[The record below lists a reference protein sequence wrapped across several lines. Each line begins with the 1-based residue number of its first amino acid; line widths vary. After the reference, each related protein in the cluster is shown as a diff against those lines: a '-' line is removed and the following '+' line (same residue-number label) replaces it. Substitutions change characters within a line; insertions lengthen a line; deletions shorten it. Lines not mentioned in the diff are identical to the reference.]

1 MDTLGLLLLAGI
13 EVVFNRLKLDDGDVI
28 SLRCTKNTPIGQWV
42 YFRNFENLYG
52 VKWEV
57 EFVEIL
63 INYLS
68 FIRKEN

>member
-13 EVVFNRLKLDDGDVI
+13 EVVFNRLELEDGDVI
-28 SLRCTKNTPIGQWV
+28 SLRCVKDTPLGQWT
-42 YFRNFENLYG
+42 YFRNFEDLYG